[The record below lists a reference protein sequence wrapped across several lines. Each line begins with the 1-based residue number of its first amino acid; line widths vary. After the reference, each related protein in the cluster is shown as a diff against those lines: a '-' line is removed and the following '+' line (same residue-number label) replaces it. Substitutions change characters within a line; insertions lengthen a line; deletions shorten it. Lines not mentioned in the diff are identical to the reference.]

1 MDYLQMGYL
10 ISEGWMFF
18 SYFYIINFYFNS
30 IVVTKYNFHDLNPVE
45 LSFWSR
51 IWPDLINVLS
61 GEFVLCFC

>member
-51 IWPDLINVLS
+51 I
-61 GEFVLCFC
+61 